1 MKVINMI
8 ALCVAAFNEDRPHY
22 YLSEES
28 ATIAGSSAAYIVGR
42 LLIVD
47 RCIASEGLN
56 PFGLQIGAEYH
67 LCTVDTLPEC
77 GTQVLQPSPDD
88 AIISAWHLAK
98 ISCESFGVRDI
109 ALFFHTGAHECFLAF
124 NCGCPHYYL
133 SKESLASTKRGNA
146 YVFGEIILITEK
158 IASEVGDFC

>member
-1 MKVINMI
+1 M
-8 ALCVAAFNEDRPHY
+8 
-22 YLSEES
+22 
-28 ATIAGSSAAYIVGR
+28 
-42 LLIVD
+42 
-47 RCIASEGLN
+47 
-56 PFGLQIGAEYH
+56 
-67 LCTVDTLPEC
+67 DTLPEC

-109 ALFFHTGAHECFLAF
+109 GLFFHTGAHECFLAF

-146 YVFGEIILITEK
+146 YVFGEIILISEK
-158 IASEVGDFC
+158 IASEKENEFQLQIGTTYYEVTIAVLGSG